1 MDRLDALR
9 SFRRVVELGGFSAA
23 ARDLGL
29 SNAAISKHVAQLEGR
44 LGARLLQRTTRRLS
58 VTEAGQAY
66 YERTARLLDDLAE
79 ADDAVSLMQAA
90 PRGTLRVNAPMSF
103 GIQYLAPVLP
113 DFLERCPE
121 VSIDLAMSDRVV
133 DLLEEG
139 FDVALRIRSG
149 LPDSRLI
156 AQKLAPVRRL
166 VCAAPAYL
174 ARRGRPQQPAD
185 LARHDCLI
193 YSLTDA
199 PEVWD
204 FDGPQGM
211 VAIAVRGR
219 LKANNGQALR
229 EAALAGIG
237 IIRLPSFSVAPEL
250 KTGRLVEIL
259 SDWRIPAHEFY
270 AVYPTNRHLAPKL
283 RAFVDFLA
291 ERFSGAPWDEDCRKA
306 EQKPDLAARRMGT
319 I

>member
-9 SFRRVVELGGFSAA
+9 SFRRVVELGGFSSA

-44 LGARLLQRTTRRLS
+44 LGARLLQRTTRRISL
-58 VTEAGQAY
+58 TEAGRAY

-79 ADDAVSLMQAA
+79 ADDAVGRMQAA

-103 GIQYLAPVLP
+103 GVQYLAPVLP
-113 DFLERCPE
+113 DFLARCPE
-121 VSIDLAMSDRVV
+121 VSIDLAMNDRVV
-133 DLLEEG
+133 DILEEG
-139 FDVALRIRSG
+139 VDVALRIRSG

-174 ARRGRPQQPAD
+174 ARRGRPQHPAE
-185 LARHDCLI
+185 LAHHDCLI

-199 PEVWD
+199 PETWD
-204 FDGPQGM
+204 FEGPEGP
-211 VAIAVRGR
+211 VAVPVRGR
-219 LKANNGQALR
+219 LRADNGQALR
-229 EAALAGIG
+229 DAALAGIG

-250 KTGRLVEIL
+250 KAGRLVEIL
-259 SDWRIPAHEFY
+259 AGWRVPAHEFY
-270 AVYPTNRHLAPKL
+270 AVYPTNRYLAPKL

-291 ERFSGAPWDEDCRKA
+291 ERFGGAPWDSEGDDERDGDCR
-306 EQKPDLAARRMGT
+306 AAPSSRGG
-319 I
+319 

>member
-1 MDRLDALR
+1 MDRLDTLR

-113 DFLERCPE
+113 DFLARYPE

-166 VCAAPAYL
+166 VCAAPSYL
-174 ARRGRPQQPAD
+174 ARRGRPEQPAD

-204 FDGPQGM
+204 FEGPQGL
-211 VAIAVRGR
+211 VAVAVRGR

-229 EAALAGIG
+229 DAALSGIG

-250 KTGRLVEIL
+250 KVGRLVEIL
-259 SDWRIPAHEFY
+259 GEWRVPAHEFY

-291 ERFSGAPWDEDCRKA
+291 ESFSGAPWDGDCRKA
-306 EQKPDLAARRMGT
+306 AMRAS
-319 I
+319 